1 MSRALPLL
9 VSMFALA
16 CNTPATTG
24 TQEPETPTTTTEF
37 HISVMNACMSDVTLV
52 LANGPGQAGRKQV
65 LLQNQ
70 RDTVTGTREQVY
82 LVDGDGALLA
92 SYRPVQ
98 GKQKLTINGVH
109 LNEFGFKLGKKSII
123 DHHRRGLPKRRYT
136 TNPKFM

>member
-1 MSRALPLL
+1 MSRPLPLL
-9 VSMFALA
+9 VSMLALA
-16 CNTPATTG
+16 CNTPATTR

-37 HISVMNACMSDVTLV
+37 HISVMNACMTDVTLV

-82 LVDGDGALLA
+82 LVGGDGELLA

-98 GKQKLTINGVH
+98 GKQKLTISSDCSAMTPD
-109 LNEFGFKLGKKSII
+109 E
-123 DHHRRGLPKRRYT
+123 
-136 TNPKFM
+136 